1 MQKGFH
7 RRLDKLNNQVDQL
20 ISTRGRM
27 SSTCICFPLSEPPRF
42 FYPEEQ
48 EIASRVKCPIH
59 GERFQRSE
67 MQSYFLYA
75 SLWLLER
82 RYQGYLVRSEQYRRA
97 WEAGFPD
104 WPTREEDDNNVYLV
118 FKDGSQYIALRK
130 ADPHTLIHWPSH
142 QVKGPDEPTRTDAN
156 KK

>member
-7 RRLDKLNNQVDQL
+7 RRLDKLNDQVDQL

-27 SSTCICFPLSEPPRF
+27 STTCICFPLSEPARF

-59 GERFQRSE
+59 GERFQRRE
-67 MQSYFLYA
+67 MSYFLYA

-82 RYQGYLVRSEQYRRA
+82 RYQVYLVQSEQYRRA

-104 WPTREEDDNNVYLV
+104 WPTKEEDDDNVYLV
-118 FKDGSQYIALRK
+118 FKDGSKYIAWRK
-130 ADPHTLIHWPSH
+130 AEHHTWLHWPSH
-142 QVKGPDEPTRTDAN
+142 QVKVPDERPTGTDAN